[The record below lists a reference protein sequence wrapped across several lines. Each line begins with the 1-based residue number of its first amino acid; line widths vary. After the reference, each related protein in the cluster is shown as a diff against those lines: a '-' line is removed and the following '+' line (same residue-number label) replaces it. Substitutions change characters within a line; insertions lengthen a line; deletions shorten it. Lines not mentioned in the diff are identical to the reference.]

1 MTQHHEPARH
11 NGPATTPTNDVVAER
26 YLDGRHAIVTGG
38 SRGIGLAIA
47 SELARRG
54 AHVTLMGRTLDL
66 LSARARELEVAHATS
81 VTAVECDVTQEASV
95 HEAFGAA
102 AERFGSAYVLVNNA
116 GTAESMSFASTSR
129 AVWDDILATNLT
141 GPFLCIQQVLPAML
155 QARAGRIVTV
165 ASTAALKGYSH
176 TAAYC
181 AAKHGALGL
190 TRALAV
196 ETAKHGVTVNA
207 VCPGYTDTDMTQ
219 AAARN
224 LMRALDKSE
233 TDAKAMLV
241 RPIPR
246 GVLTQPAE
254 VASAVAWLCSPLA
267 AAVTGIA
274 LPVAGGEVG

>member
-1 MTQHHEPARH
+1 MSQHHEPARH
-11 NGPATTPTNDVVAER
+11 DDAATPAGDSTTER
-26 YLDGRHAIVTGG
+26 YLAGRHAIVTGG

-47 SELARRG
+47 GELARRG

-66 LSARARELEVAHATS
+66 LSARARELEATHTTS
-81 VTAVECDVTQEASV
+81 VTSVECDVTREASV
-95 HEAFGAA
+95 RAAFGAA
-102 AERFGSAYVLVNNA
+102 RERFGAAYVLVNNA
-116 GTAESMSFASTSR
+116 GTAESMSFANTSR
-129 AVWDDILATNLT
+129 TVWDDILATNLT
-141 GPFLCIQQVLPAML
+141 GPFLCIQHVLPAML
-155 QARAGRIVTV
+155 DARAGRIVTV

-181 AAKHGALGL
+181 AAKHGVLGL

-219 AAARN
+219 TATHN

-233 TDAKAMLV
+233 ADAKAMLL